1 VERHKATLKIR
12 KITRK
17 SHTKLH
23 IYSSEPK
30 QNPCSD
36 HRRPKS
42 PLSPP
47 LAAAPIDPAR
57 SKLCAGPGKER
68 SQEASAARRPLNPS
82 QKHPERRKR
91 KEKPLGAQEPG
102 TTLRERRRRI
112 RGPD

>member
-47 LAAAPIDPAR
+47 LAAAAPIDPAR
-57 SKLCAGPGKER
+57 SKLCAGTGKER
-68 SQEASAARRPLNPS
+68 RQEAGAARRPVNPS
-82 QKHPERRKR
+82 QQHPERRKR
-91 KEKPLGAQEPG
+91 REKPETPG
-102 TTLRERRRRI
+102 SPRTRDAAGDEEEE
-112 RGPD
+112 D